1 MYFLNFDFFLVV
13 CLWGFIFFLV
23 WDFFFLLLRLFKIDD
38 ILVEDNVW
46 FVFIDKFFIDCWLV
60 RVDNCDIL
68 FWVVEDLVCLIRD
81 FLRFDE
87 SLEDVYLLVILRA
100 GDVEFKRLLL
110 SGFVCEV
117 IWLIFIEDLVFGV
130 RGFCKFVKL
139 EFREVVSRREFF
151 KFFLVNREEDVVR
164 LFLRVV
170 FFISSFLFWTEV
182 LVVSCF
188 FFLFTDNFF
197 LFLISLF
204 LSSEFNKFDLLFKI
218 LDFVFLKLDFVFEI
232 KKKWIN
238 WL

>member
-1 MYFLNFDFFLVV
+1 M
-13 CLWGFIFFLV
+13 
-23 WDFFFLLLRLFKIDD
+23 
-38 ILVEDNVW
+38 
-46 FVFIDKFFIDCWLV
+46 V

-151 KFFLVNREEDVVR
+151 KFFLVNREEDVR

-232 KKKWIN
+232 KKK
-238 WL
+238 

>member
-1 MYFLNFDFFLVV
+1 M
-13 CLWGFIFFLV
+13 
-23 WDFFFLLLRLFKIDD
+23 
-38 ILVEDNVW
+38 
-46 FVFIDKFFIDCWLV
+46 V

-188 FFLFTDNFF
+188 FFLFMDNFF

-232 KKKWIN
+232 KKKMN
-238 WL
+238 

>member
-1 MYFLNFDFFLVV
+1 M
-13 CLWGFIFFLV
+13 
-23 WDFFFLLLRLFKIDD
+23 
-38 ILVEDNVW
+38 
-46 FVFIDKFFIDCWLV
+46 V

-68 FWVVEDLVCLIRD
+68 LWVVEDLVCLIRD

-130 RGFCKFVKL
+130 RGFCKFVRL
-139 EFREVVSRREFF
+139 EFREVVLRREFF
-151 KFFLVNREEDVVR
+151 KFFLFNREEDVVR

-188 FFLFTDNFF
+188 FFLFADNFF

-218 LDFVFLKLDFVFEI
+218 LDFVFLKLDFVF
-232 KKKWIN
+232 
-238 WL
+238 